1 MVLALIALG
10 LVALGFLAMRRS
22 PLWQWALAAVV
33 LAILSRVSVENGL
46 WLHADLLGWI
56 VALLPAVILGLFA
69 IPAIRR
75 AVLIGPAYGFVKSI
89 LPRVSRTEQEALDA
103 GTIGWDAELFSGRPD
118 WKKLLT
124 IRKATLSD
132 EEQAFVDGPVEEDRK
147 SVV

>member
-1 MVLALIALG
+1 M
-10 LVALGFLAMRRS
+10 LVTPRVKLMRFCTGCLAMRRA

-33 LAILSRVSVENGL
+33 LAILSRVSIENGL

-69 IPAIRR
+69 VPAIRR

-103 GTIGWDAELFSGRPD
+103 GTSAGMPNCSRADPTGRNCSPSARPRSQRRRAGVSSTAR
-118 WKKLLT
+118 WKSCC
-124 IRKATLSD
+124 A
-132 EEQAFVDGPVEEDRK
+132 
-147 SVV
+147 